1 MLSKPARANCRK
13 RDARSVRVAR
23 NYQPSASAVVTYLAQ
38 VFVEGGI
45 PPETSTVVCGLCGE
59 DLQGVEQHQVQVV
72 GRRMLWA
79 TLFLDLPFPPL
90 ALFCCGARSLL
101 HVVCHTAWL
110 YKATFS
116 YTEGYSP
123 TSEEKELMS
132 QINLSTNGHGKLA
145 GKKAA

>member
-1 MLSKPARANCRK
+1 MLSKSARANCRK

-38 VFVEGGI
+38 VFVEGGM

-59 DLQGVEQHQVQVV
+59 DLRGVEQRQVQVV

-90 ALFCCGARSLL
+90 VLLHFAVVHALFCMWCATL
-101 HVVCHTAWL
+101 HGCIRPHFLTLKVIHL
-110 YKATFS
+110 PQKR
-116 YTEGYSP
+116 
-123 TSEEKELMS
+123 K
-132 QINLSTNGHGKLA
+132 N
-145 GKKAA
+145 